1 MCGKGRGMCVDLLLR
16 CAIIAAAASLACA
29 WMQAFCEPWPLV
41 DAFVLAPT
49 AEVQVV
55 RSLGVSP
62 QLLIRTRRALRWF
75 ARGGLIA
82 FVFGGAVSSRQRHP
96 LLSHFKT
103 SQSVIPSYN
112 K

>member
-1 MCGKGRGMCVDLLLR
+1 MSVELLLR
-16 CAIIAAAASLACA
+16 CTINAAAASLACA

-62 QLLIRTRRALRWF
+62 QLLIRTRCALQAVCAWWATRF
-75 ARGGLIA
+75 CFRGRC
-82 FVFGGAVSSRQRHP
+82 FFPS
-96 LLSHFKT
+96 KT
-103 SQSVIPSYN
+103 SLAVPF
-112 K
+112 

>member
-1 MCGKGRGMCVDLLLR
+1 MCVDLLLR

-62 QLLIRTRRALRWF
+62 QLLIRTRCALQ
-75 ARGGLIA
+75 
-82 FVFGGAVSSRQRHP
+82 AVCAWWANRFCFRECCFFPS
-96 LLSHFKT
+96 KT
-103 SQSVIPSYN
+103 SLAVPF
-112 K
+112 